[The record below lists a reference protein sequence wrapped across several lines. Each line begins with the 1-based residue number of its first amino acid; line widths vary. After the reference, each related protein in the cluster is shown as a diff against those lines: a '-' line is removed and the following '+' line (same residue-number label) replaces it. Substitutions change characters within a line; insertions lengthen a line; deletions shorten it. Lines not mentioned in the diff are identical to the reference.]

1 MTIEEGK
8 TFIEPTEEL
17 ETVSLDDNYHEK
29 TTKIEMKLSQLV
41 KHSIVQF
48 LRGNKDMFA
57 WSHEY
62 MPDIDPKVSPL
73 AFPPFIL
80 FYLFYLFF
88 LVSPFSFSF
97 LGKKMDVLLY
107 IFKTHIDI

>member
-8 TFIEPTEEL
+8 TLIEPIEEL
-17 ETVSLDDNYHEK
+17 ETVSLDDNCHEK
-29 TTKIEMKLSQLV
+29 TTKIETKLSQPV

-48 LRGNKDMFA
+48 LRANKDMFA

-62 MPDIDPKVSPL
+62 MPSIDPKVSPL

-80 FYLFYLFF
+80 FF
-88 LVSPFSFSF
+88 SCEPF
-97 LGKKMDVLLY
+97 
-107 IFKTHIDI
+107 

>member
-29 TTKIEMKLSQLV
+29 TTKIETKLSQLV

-62 MPDIDPKVSPL
+62 MPGIDPKVSPL

-80 FYLFYLFF
+80 FFF

-97 LGKKMDVLLY
+97 VGKKMDVLLY